1 MPPGNE
7 EEYIVVWNKILTLFD
22 TNSVWMNSIAHFQN
36 ERAWVRVPEYY
47 DNSVTQDPHTEERA
61 RRSL

>member
-7 EEYIVVWNKILTLFD
+7 EEYIVVWNKMLTFFD
-22 TNSVWMNSIAHFQN
+22 TNSVWMNSIAYFQN

-47 DNSVTQDPHTEERA
+47 DNLVTQDPHTEERA